1 MNLEHVTQN
10 FRGVRFGVG
19 RVVKL
24 KKLTPVI
31 VLKTDGL
38 NAVTT
43 Q

>member
-31 VLKTDGL
+31 VLK
-38 NAVTT
+38 NENIHFIFN
-43 Q
+43 